1 MAGGGCPG
9 QGAGRRDALDRTA
22 RDDETR
28 MPSCQTHGSSFR
40 GGCRGVV
47 ARVYSRRRRLY
58 WPQKQGWAEWS
69 SALTLCEEWAWA
81 WEWEWQGDVARSGRR
96 QGAGAA
102 KTRPG
107 KEETLVILSIK
118 VRESPSPM
126 GTCWVLGIGRWVL
139 EGRVMCAFLLP
150 VCFFFIRYSQEG
162 ADKRRQ
168 QWMIHEQPDG
178 EGVVGTRSSAAAKIQ
193 NARNAEIPE
202 MPEWLERKK
211 GQKSQIQNQR
221 RVWYQ
226 PWPGAGCASS
236 SRHTSLSGQGKKVP
250 ENIIFSSSSASVRSG
265 ASSKC
270 RLRIVLFP
278 CDGCPHTP
286 PPPCPTWKNGC

>member
-1 MAGGGCPG
+1 
-9 QGAGRRDALDRTA
+9 
-22 RDDETR
+22 
-28 MPSCQTHGSSFR
+28 
-40 GGCRGVV
+40 
-47 ARVYSRRRRLY
+47 
-58 WPQKQGWAEWS
+58 
-69 SALTLCEEWAWA
+69 
-81 WEWEWQGDVARSGRR
+81 
-96 QGAGAA
+96 
-102 KTRPG
+102 
-107 KEETLVILSIK
+107 
-118 VRESPSPM
+118 
-126 GTCWVLGIGRWVL
+126 
-139 EGRVMCAFLLP
+139 MCAFLLP

-193 NARNAEIPE
+193 NARNPEIPE

-250 ENIIFSSSSASVRSG
+250 ENIIFFFLLGVCPLWSFIKMSASHRPLSMR
-265 ASSKC
+265 
-270 RLRIVLFP
+270 RLSTHP
-278 CDGCPHTP
+278 SP
-286 PPPCPTWKNGC
+286 PMSNLEKWLLGSLTQFIL